1 MQKRFVMIAVL
12 ASFLAVAGAI
22 RAQPTP
28 WPLAEGEAAGSA
40 KIWIGGEEELEELE
54 EFLRTAE
61 PTEVEPIG
69 KGVTN
74 PFRVTLAPGGPMPAF
89 AWKPAPLPPASLPR
103 GRGGITESYKTEVA
117 AYELDKLLKL
127 GMVPV
132 TVERRVKTPP
142 PRGGKP
148 KGAACMW
155 VTPTKSFFDL
165 GGLPKQPQETSEE
178 LRERWRIQ
186 IIRAKMFDNLIG
198 NLDPNLGNWLV
209 DPVWNVI
216 LIDHSRSF
224 PTNVNKFHTM
234 RHVDEELWERM
245 LELDTGT
252 LTTSL
257 EGWLNKKEIRGILK
271 RRAKMSELIADRV
284 RAEGEAAVFRRYE
297 QAIE

>member
-1 MQKRFVMIAVL
+1 MQKRFVMIVML

-40 KIWIGGEEELEELE
+40 KIWIGGEEELEE
-54 EFLRTAE
+54 FLKTAE
-61 PTEVEPIG
+61 PTEVETIG
-69 KGVTN
+69 KGVTK
-74 PFRVTLAPGGPMPAF
+74 PVRATLAPGGPMPAF
-89 AWKPAPLPPASLPR
+89 AWKPIRP
-103 GRGGITESYKTEVA
+103 GFYGGFYESYKTEVA
-117 AYELDKLLKL
+117 AYELDKLLGL

-132 TVERRVKTPP
+132 TVERRVK
-142 PRGGKP
+142 KNL
-148 KGAACMW
+148 GAACMW

-165 GGLPKQPQETSEE
+165 GGLPKQPQEMPEG

-209 DPVWNVI
+209 DPAWNVI

-224 PTNVNKFHTM
+224 PTNVIKFHTM
-234 RHVDEELWERM
+234 HRVDEELWERM
-245 LELDTGT
+245 LELDKET

-257 EGWLNKKEIRGILK
+257 EGWLNKKQMKAILK
-271 RRAKMSELIADRV
+271 RRAKMSELIAARV
-284 RAEGEAAVFRRYE
+284 RAEGQALVFRRYE
-297 QAIE
+297 QPIR